1 MKSLGLTQKL
11 KDFDRD
17 FAVLAVWRK
26 PDVIPRG
33 LRALKGRALFVVLHR
48 LVIDVQ
54 DQFGFFAYFA
64 LKNVDSCIGRQR
76 VNPTAR
82 AFASFRANLPCWCG
96 R

>member
-54 DQFGFFAYFA
+54 DQLGFFAYFG
-64 LKNVDSCIGRQR
+64 LKMLTPVLVGSESSRRRELSHQFG
-76 VNPTAR
+76 
-82 AFASFRANLPCWCG
+82 
-96 R
+96 